1 MAEKEINEI
10 PEEEI
15 DSILDWYDQALANGQ
30 VSLSLSLSLSLFL
43 TYSLRDLNQKKKEKH
58 ISLN

>member
-1 MAEKEINEI
+1 MDEI

-30 VSLSLSLSLSLFL
+30 VNFIILFFIIFIIFLS
-43 TYSLRDLNQKKKEKH
+43 
-58 ISLN
+58 